1 MSFLKRVSKRLQGDA
16 FPNDLARTQDSV
28 ESSSDG
34 YCAAAESSE
43 KIWSI
48 SDFSVFH
55 EVQKPIVV
63 LSPGLFQKHDRWRN
77 ATYSACL

>member
-16 FPNDLARTQDSV
+16 FPSDLAGTRHSV
-28 ESSSDG
+28 EYPSEVH
-34 YCAAAESSE
+34 YAAAAETSE

-48 SDFSVFH
+48 SDFSVFD

-63 LSPGLFQKHDRWRN
+63 VSTGLYQKHER
-77 ATYSACL
+77 

>member
-1 MSFLKRVSKRLQGDA
+1 MSCVSKRLQGDA
-16 FPNDLARTQDSV
+16 FPNDLARNRDSV
-28 ESSSDG
+28 ECPCEVH
-34 YCAAAESSE
+34 CAAAAETSE

-63 LSPGLFQKHDRWRN
+63 VSPGLYQKRDR
-77 ATYSACL
+77 